1 MLNLISPKVCM
12 IKIDK
17 ETEDKVF
24 ELLSKNRSQ
33 KEIQTRTGVTI
44 GTIQEWAAKWRKQ
57 GKLVHFNREG
67 MEGVL
72 KAKSMSNGYYKSIR
86 KRYASMKWTDK
97 LEKREFGF
105 TSPVE
110 AIPYYLDSEGNP
122 RVCAY
127 CGRKPEDG
135 KVWGLDRL
143 NSSIGH
149 VKGNLVPCCTTHEE
163 TRFLSCQ
170 TSKSSFTL
178 KAWME
183 ASMTRA
189 YGKQLPQE
197 VVLQRLEEIY
207 TLAKDLGNIITN

>member
-12 IKIDK
+12 RKIDK
-17 ETEDKVF
+17 EITDKVL

-33 KEIQTRTGVTI
+33 QEISDRTGVCI
-44 GTIQEWAAKWRKQ
+44 GTIQDWAAKWRNE
-57 GKLVHFNREG
+57 GKLIHFNRSGTEG
-67 MEGVL
+67 TL

-110 AIPYYLDSEGNP
+110 AVHYYLDNNGIP

-127 CGRKPEDG
+127 CGRKPNSG

-143 NSSIGH
+143 DSSIGH
-149 VKGNLVPCCTTHEE
+149 IKGNLVPCCTTNEE
-163 TRFLSCQ
+163 SRFLSCQ
-170 TSKSSFTL
+170 TSKSKFNLES
-178 KAWME
+178 WME
-183 ASMTRA
+183 ANMSRA
-189 YGKQLPQE
+189 YGKPLPKE
-197 VVLQRLEEIY
+197 VVLQRLKEIY
-207 TLAKDLGNIITN
+207 ILAKELGNITTN